1 MVFPPA
7 LLRKRWAKMRKPRQ
21 VFIAI
26 PSYAQK
32 VSIATSH
39 SLMNSI
45 QEIASLGAT
54 LHVETLCN
62 DALIARARNTLF
74 AMAYEKGYDDL
85 IFIDDDLGWEQ
96 GAMKR
101 LLQHPVDCVGGL
113 YPIRREGEEYLFRWD
128 VTKGNAQ
135 IDPMNGLLE
144 VDSIP
149 TGFLRLTKDCIRKMI
164 EAYPQ
169 REYLDDSRAPKSAWA
184 VFDCMF
190 VPDEHGKDRG
200 RYWGED
206 FVFCQR
212 WRHIGGKVWCDP
224 WLKFKHV
231 GEKAFTGCFGTYKKR
246 ELLELQKK
254 QRALDEGEK
263 HGYTPIQKVA
273 GANQPPPKQSESE
286 VVDRKEAVVTDLS
299 GITENRVTQQ
309 PPGQGNGAQPR
320 SGLEAAQAEIAQA

>member
-1 MVFPPA
+1 M
-7 LLRKRWAKMRKPRQ
+7 KQPRQ
-21 VFIAI
+21 VFLAI
-26 PSYAQK
+26 PSYSQK

-45 QEIASLGAT
+45 QEIASIGAT
-54 LHVETLCN
+54 IHVETLCN

-74 AMAYEKGYDDL
+74 AMAYERGYDDL
-85 IFIDDDLGWEQ
+85 IFLDDDLGWEQ

-101 LLQHPVDCVGGL
+101 LLQHPVECVGGL

-128 VTKGNAQ
+128 VTKGSAQ
-135 IDPMNGLLE
+135 IDPDTGLLE

-149 TGFLRLTKDCIRKMI
+149 TGFLRLTKSCIRKMI
-164 EAYPQ
+164 EGYKE
-169 REYLDDSRAPKSAWA
+169 REYLDDSRTPKSAWA

-190 VPDEHGKDRG
+190 VPDEQGKDRG

-212 WRHIGGKVWCDP
+212 WRHIGGRVWCDP

-246 ELLELQKK
+246 QLLEVQAKQK
-254 QRALDEGEK
+254 ALDAGEK
-263 HGYTPIQKVA
+263 AGYTPIQRVA
-273 GANQPPPKQSESE
+273 GANQPPAKSESE
-286 VVDRKEAVVTDLS
+286 VVDRKEAVLPDPS
-299 GITENRVTQQ
+299 GNTENRVTQQ
-309 PPGQGNGAQPR
+309 PPGQGHNG
-320 SGLEAAQAEIAQA
+320 SGLGASPA